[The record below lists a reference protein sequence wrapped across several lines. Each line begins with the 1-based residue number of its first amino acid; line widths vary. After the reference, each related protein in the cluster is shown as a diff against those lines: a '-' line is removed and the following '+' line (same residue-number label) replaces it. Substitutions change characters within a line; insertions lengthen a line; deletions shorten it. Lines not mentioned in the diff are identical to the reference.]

1 MPRLTESQ
9 LRFEIRRCLQC
20 LSRSTLRDMAGK
32 PDAHERGMNAAVESV
47 YERLRRFEVIGPEP
61 EPYPLEG
68 IGNAPRSSTV

>member
-1 MPRLTESQ
+1 
-9 LRFEIRRCLQC
+9 
-20 LSRSTLRDMAGK
+20 MAGK